1 MKKVLVLMSTY
12 NGEKYLGQQIES
24 ILDQEKVDVHL
35 MIRDDGSTD
44 NTRNVLKRY
53 ENNDRITIK
62 YGKNTGVG
70 VSFLKLLYVNMDAD
84 YYAFSDQ
91 DDVWKKDKLIA
102 GIRKLEEINGPA
114 LYASNQTVTDKD
126 LKIIGTRYDTEPKC
140 NLASAIMSCKI
151 CGCTMVMNY
160 QLKRLLSQKICRPSK
175 QIVRARNH
183 DAWVLAFANT
193 AAKFVFDM
201 DSHILYRQHE
211 QNVVGAYESNKI
223 DKILSYFTT
232 ARFLDRESTRR
243 VMARDL
249 IRATYEINI
258 SNENKNILKLFS
270 NTDSV
275 KGKIDIIRNREIA
288 EMIGKGR
295 IKFAIEV
302 FMGLV

>member
-24 ILDQEKVDVHL
+24 ILAQEKVDVHL

-126 LKIIGTRYDTEPKC
+126 
-140 NLASAIMSCKI
+140 
-151 CGCTMVMNY
+151 
-160 QLKRLLSQKICRPSK
+160 
-175 QIVRARNH
+175 
-183 DAWVLAFANT
+183 
-193 AAKFVFDM
+193 
-201 DSHILYRQHE
+201 
-211 QNVVGAYESNKI
+211 
-223 DKILSYFTT
+223 
-232 ARFLDRESTRR
+232 
-243 VMARDL
+243 
-249 IRATYEINI
+249 
-258 SNENKNILKLFS
+258 
-270 NTDSV
+270 
-275 KGKIDIIRNREIA
+275 
-288 EMIGKGR
+288 
-295 IKFAIEV
+295 
-302 FMGLV
+302 